1 VSYQFSALPLGV
13 ALPTLGDVLRWAAAA
28 LDAHFVTLAGQPK
41 EALVALLDLQVCMA
55 VTVALKEDYI
65 KVKIGS

>member
-1 VSYQFSALPLGV
+1 M

-41 EALVALLDLQVCMA
+41 EALVALLALQVCMA
-55 VTVALKEDYI
+55 VTVAHKEDYI
-65 KVKIGS
+65 KAKIQEARMQNL